1 LQGLLHEVRRFDL
14 YKDVVI
20 LLSEKTPKNYI
31 NYLKER
37 DYDFHIVGKENVYLK
52 KSLELLINNYNIKNL
67 LTDCGRILGNLLI
80 NQGFVDEISLLIHPV
95 IVGDKSYNIFNNIDK
110 KIKLKLLKNEIL
122 DEGYIWLAYEIIY
135 T

>member
-1 LQGLLHEVRRFDL
+1 M
-14 YKDVVI
+14 
-20 LLSEKTPKNYI
+20 
-31 NYLKER
+31 LK
-37 DYDFHIVGKENVYLK
+37 I
-52 KSLELLINNYNIKNL
+52 
-67 LTDCGRILGNLLI
+67 
-80 NQGFVDEISLLIHPV
+80 ISLLIHPV